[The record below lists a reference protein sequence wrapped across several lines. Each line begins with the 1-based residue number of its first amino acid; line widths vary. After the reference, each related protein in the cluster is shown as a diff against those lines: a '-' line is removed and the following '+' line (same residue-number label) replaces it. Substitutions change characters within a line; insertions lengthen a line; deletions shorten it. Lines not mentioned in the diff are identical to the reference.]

1 MQISTRRADK
11 DDAKYLKILVS
22 SLSYFYLSQDN
33 FDLPPWFSTSIGIEQ
48 FESRLESTEFTNIV
62 AETDNCIV
70 GYISIQDNNHLYH
83 LFVSQKHQK
92 KGIARQLWIEAQ
104 RNCSSSKYTVN
115 SSTYAVPVYE
125 KFGFVAVGST
135 REKDGIKY
143 QLMEFTI

>member
-22 SLSYFYLSQDN
+22 SLSYLYLSQDN
-33 FDLPPWFSTSIGIEQ
+33 LDLPQWFSTSIGIEQ
-48 FESRLESTEFTNIV
+48 FEARLKSVDFTNIV
-62 AETDNCIV
+62 AEIDNCIV

-83 LFVSQKHQK
+83 LFVSQEYQG

-104 RNCSSSKYTVN
+104 KTCLSSKYTVN
-115 SSTYAVPVYE
+115 SSIYGIPVYE